1 MALEAFAGQPQHNVL
16 ALSIQ
21 PMYAARLS
29 GYGMRVNFEG
39 AICIGS
45 GSPTPAYTQ
54 VFRNGV
60 IEAVR
65 VGVLGG
71 GERTPDPDLIPSL
84 AFEDALVSY
93 VPHCFEIL
101 TALGCNPPVVIGIS
115 LIGVKGQKMALD
127 FRQQMAMGASGEINR
142 DVLVLP
148 EILVEDLSKRV
159 GPLLKPALDLVWNA
173 CGYDGS
179 VYFDQDRNWI
189 GR

>member
-1 MALEAFAGQPQHNVL
+1 MALEAFAGQPQYNVL
-16 ALSIQ
+16 ALNIQ
-21 PMYAARLS
+21 PMHAARLN

-45 GSPTPAYTQ
+45 GSPTVAYTQ

-65 VGVLGG
+65 VGLLGG
-71 GERTPDPDLIPSL
+71 GERTPDLIPSL
-84 AFEDALVSY
+84 AYEEALVTY

-101 TALGCNPPVVIGIS
+101 TTLGCNPPVVVGIS
-115 LIGVKGQKMALD
+115 LIGVRGQKMALD
-127 FRQQMAMGASGEINR
+127 GHHQLMMGPSGEIDR

-148 EILVEDLSKRV
+148 EILVADLSARA
-159 GPLLKPALDLVWNA
+159 GPLLKPVLDLVWNA

-179 VYFDQDRNWI
+179 IYFDQNGNWN
-189 GR
+189 GRR